1 MSIFDRDVLF
11 WEQSSQCLKTNV
23 KSLIVYLIM
32 RLLMVILP
40 TLRNFLCMTYVSRK
54 IHNEKLLLPKSWLV
68 LWCIVVLPLGMYL
81 KENKLVNHEM
91 KKSGIFDPLLC
102 FSCQHYKSATKT
114 KAKTERFPDNNYN
127 QLKNFWAST
136 FCASVWVWW
145 SSLKWQS
152 GRLSFILLSKV
163 CYFLFC

>member
-1 MSIFDRDVLF
+1 
-11 WEQSSQCLKTNV
+11 
-23 KSLIVYLIM
+23 M

-91 KKSGIFDPLLC
+91 KKKVGSSIHFCVFLVNTTSLQLRPKQKLKGSQTTTINWKTFGLPFFVPL
-102 FSCQHYKSATKT
+102 FGYDGHHWSDS
-114 KAKTERFPDNNYN
+114 PDAGPRPTTTPVVSKKWDTLFKNY
-127 QLKNFWAST
+127 
-136 FCASVWVWW
+136 
-145 SSLKWQS
+145 
-152 GRLSFILLSKV
+152 LL
-163 CYFLFC
+163 